1 MYSLLCFSF
10 TSCRGQYYGK
20 RIMHVYTL
28 NIRIHTQNKDVW
40 ALWFFFTSNC
50 FFKKIDS
57 TVLLIVRHL
66 VGVLASRVFRGRFV
80 IYFLYCCHRASVSG
94 SV

>member
-1 MYSLLCFSF
+1 MTLMYSLLCFSF

-28 NIRIHTQNKDVW
+28 NIRRHTQNKDVW

-50 FFKKIDS
+50 FLKD
-57 TVLLIVRHL
+57 
-66 VGVLASRVFRGRFV
+66 
-80 IYFLYCCHRASVSG
+80 
-94 SV
+94 

>member
-1 MYSLLCFSF
+1 MYSLLCFGF

-28 NIRIHTQNKDVW
+28 NIRMHTQNKDVW

-50 FFKKIDS
+50 FLKDGFYGS
-57 TVLLIVRHL
+57 TDCQTFSG
-66 VGVLASRVFRGRFV
+66 GVSE
-80 IYFLYCCHRASVSG
+80 
-94 SV
+94 